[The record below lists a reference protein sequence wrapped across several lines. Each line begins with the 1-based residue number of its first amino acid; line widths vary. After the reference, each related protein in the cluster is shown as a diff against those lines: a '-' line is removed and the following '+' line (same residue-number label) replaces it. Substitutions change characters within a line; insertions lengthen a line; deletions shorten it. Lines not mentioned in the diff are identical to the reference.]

1 MKYMYVLKPPTFLN
15 ADITGKEC
23 TEKLTETL
31 NYYKYFFIF
40 LGIVTITILRIYKIS
55 TYTSNFVKR
64 YCISINIDVLDQLT
78 FAWYAHINICY
89 CKDISIPSLAY
100 SLKYIN
106 IPFKMCL
113 VIMNNEQSNYRL
125 TT

>member
-23 TEKLTETL
+23 TEKTHRNPKLL
-31 NYYKYFFIF
+31 QIFFIF

-55 TYTSNFVKR
+55 TYTSNVVKR

-89 CKDISIPSLAY
+89 CKDISIPSLA
-100 SLKYIN
+100 
-106 IPFKMCL
+106 
-113 VIMNNEQSNYRL
+113 
-125 TT
+125 